1 MLKVRSRRCL
11 IVGGGSVALR
21 RAKGLL
27 ACGAWV
33 TVVAPVVMDEIMGL
47 QQQSARQ
54 LRHDDSASNTT
65 DPPTN
70 SEIIGTIRVHQRGFD
85 TGDLDGQW
93 LVVIAT
99 DDDAVNRVVHEAAQQ
114 RGVLVNRAD
123 DPTLGDV
130 QIPAH
135 AHQGPIT
142 ISVHTEGISAAAAAT
157 IRDQLMEALDPAWAV
172 LLEVVRPCRQAIQFK
187 FTDSAVRQTK
197 LRLLTGEQ
205 AMMTLQTQGIPALR
219 KYCDDLLASDES

>member
-27 ACGAWV
+27 ACGAIV
-33 TVVAPVVMDEIMGL
+33 TVVAPRVMEEIMAL
-47 QQQSARQ
+47 QQGEVGGGCSDDESLDQSA
-54 LRHDDSASNTT
+54 SFNAA
-65 DPPTN
+65 
-70 SEIIGTIRVHQRGFD
+70 GTLTVHQRRFD
-85 TGDLDGQW
+85 TSDLAGQW

-99 DDDAVNRVVHEAAQQ
+99 DDEKVNQAVHELAQK

-123 DPTLGDV
+123 DPGQGDV

-135 AHQGPIT
+135 EQVGPIT
-142 ISVHTEGISAAAAAT
+142 ISVHTDGISAAAAAA
-157 IRDQLMEALDPAWAV
+157 IRDQLMQTLDPAWVV
-172 LLEVVRPCRQAIQFK
+172 LLEVVRPYRQAIQSK
-187 FTDSAVRQTK
+187 FTVSAVRQAK

-205 AMMTLQTQGIPALR
+205 AMMTLQEQGIPALR
-219 KYCDDLLASDES
+219 KYCDDLLAAEETCS